1 MFKDCH
7 ISGSVLVAAINLA
20 AAKATQSS
28 VTAMSPYP
36 PLNVRIVTPRLELH
50 GATDDLLERL
60 APLVHAGKA
69 NDDPPPYDD
78 PFWAYEPDPDL
89 RVNKW
94 LQGIWRGRGT
104 VTPDRWRLHFVVMV
118 DGEPVGM
125 QDLIGDEFDTF
136 GTVETFSWLSSDVRS
151 RGIGTEMRSAI
162 LHLAFEGLDAAEAC
176 SEAGLTNAGSNGV
189 SERLGY
195 ERNGTAWATCDGKP
209 DLGQRWRLLRSTWEA
224 NRRDD
229 ILMHGIEECR
239 SAFGIARSDP

>member
-1 MFKDCH
+1 
-7 ISGSVLVAAINLA
+7 
-20 AAKATQSS
+20 
-28 VTAMSPYP
+28 MSPYP
-36 PLNVRIVTPRLELH
+36 PLDVRIVTPRLELH
-50 GATDDLLERL
+50 GATDDLLGRL
-60 APLVHAGKA
+60 APLVRAGKA

-78 PFWAYEPDPDL
+78 PFWAYEPDPDI

-104 VTPDRWRLHFVVMV
+104 VNPDRWRLHFVVMV

-125 QDLIGDEFDTF
+125 QDLIGDGFDTF
-136 GTVETFSWLSSDVRS
+136 GTVESFSWLSSDVRL

-162 LHLAFEGLDAAEAC
+162 LHLAFEGLGAAEAG
-176 SEAGLTNAGSNGV
+176 SEAGMDNVGSNGV

-209 DLGQRWRLLRSTWEA
+209 DLGQRWRLLRPTWEA

-229 ILMHGIEECR
+229 ISMHGIEECR
-239 SAFGIARSDP
+239 FALGIAEVVGFHSSGTSDSDSPG